1 MRNMA
6 DEIKRLNENLKF
18 MEQKMSMTKK
28 VISLL
33 STRIVDSKRQCCVNQ
48 QYETRMSGN
57 FSHIQVKSLTK
68 VFSFLSKIGK
78 RSEERL

>member
-18 MEQKMSMTKK
+18 MEQEMSKTKK

-48 QYETRMSGN
+48 QYMRQGCLEISV
-57 FSHIQVKSLTK
+57 IYKSK
-68 VFSFLSKIGK
+68 V
-78 RSEERL
+78 

>member
-18 MEQKMSMTKK
+18 MEQEMSKTKK

-48 QYETRMSGN
+48 QYLRQGCLEIPVI
-57 FSHIQVKSLTK
+57 H
-68 VFSFLSKIGK
+68 LSAFHDHWRQKFVIFYQK
-78 RSEERL
+78 